1 MHYKTLIFLVSI
13 TAIYGCNNCESS
25 MEEIKT
31 HALSCVVDTIFNNPE
46 DRHYPTVLLAC
57 DGHYNKLYLTE
68 FEFPH
73 LYNYSAAGD
82 KLVKDSLSL
91 EFRLIKKD
99 TAIIFHPMCGGKEIN

>member
-1 MHYKTLIFLVSI
+1 
-13 TAIYGCNNCESS
+13 

-31 HALSCVVDTIFNNPE
+31 HALSCVVDSIFNNPE

-57 DGHYNKLYLTE
+57 DGHYSKLYLTK
-68 FEFPH
+68 FEFPD
-73 LYNYSAAGD
+73 LYNFSTVGD

-99 TAIIFHPMCGGKEIN
+99 TTIIFNPICEGKEVK